1 MPVAVLVWAAAYRSK
16 VRLLWEAC
24 LAAALQGVLQEV
36 LVEEDGHEVLEVV
49 EPPDQQDE
57 APQELQLA
65 ATTAPQPT
73 LTMGMTKMCTL
84 LALLGAS
91 PAVRLEAGLQLH

>member
-36 LVEEDGHEVLEVV
+36 LVEEDDHEVLEVV
-49 EPPDQQDE
+49 EPPDQDE
-57 APQELQLA
+57 APQEVQLVA
-65 ATTAPQPT
+65 ATAHQPT
-73 LTMGMTKMCTL
+73 LTMGMKTMCAL
-84 LALLGAS
+84 LALLEAA
-91 PAVRLEAGLQLH
+91 PVVRLEAGLQLR